1 MARCSLY
8 FRKLWEGKRCAV
20 HDRLVVACLAPF
32 SFAYCLIMAVR
43 ALLYRGGVFPTRRL
57 AVPVISIGNLSVGG
71 TGKTPVTALVARHL
85 ISRGY
90 RPAVISRGYGA
101 SGRGDVRIV
110 SDGSEILLTPEESGD
125 EPYLLARST
134 PGLIVV
140 TGRDRYNAGKVAI
153 DRFQPDVF
161 LLDDGFQHL
170 GLHRDLNI
178 LLLDGV
184 KPFGNGFALPAGLLR
199 EPVSAARRADLV
211 IFTRCSG
218 AMPNVPFGP
227 IPSYRATHEIGSIV
241 SMSDGERVSVSRL
254 SDLRG
259 VAFAGIAD
267 PDSFFHMIRQKGM
280 TIVAELAFPDHCA
293 YDGREVDMILSRF
306 RSANGDYLITTEK
319 DEVKL
324 LSNDAIRD
332 AAFAARLEVTFP
344 EWQGMVSSI
353 EKILAGRRNSMSLS
367 EELLAILVCPN
378 CKGGISLCKDGNG
391 LLCAACRLKYPIRDG
406 IPVMLVDEAEK
417 IVQNS

>member
-1 MARCSLY
+1 M
-8 FRKLWEGKRCAV
+8 
-20 HDRLVVACLAPF
+20 HDRLIVACLAPF

-43 ALLYRGGVFPTRRL
+43 ALLYRGRVLPARRL

-71 TGKTPVTALVARHL
+71 TGKTPVTALLARHL
-85 ISRGY
+85 LSRGY

-101 SGRGDVRIV
+101 SGGGDVRIV
-110 SDGSEILLTPEESGD
+110 SDGLEIMLTPEESGD

-153 DRFQPDVF
+153 DVFQPDVL

-178 LLLDGV
+178 LLLDGTR
-184 KPFGNGFALPAGLLR
+184 PFGNGFALPAGLLR

-218 AMPNVPFGP
+218 AVPNVPFGA
-227 IPSYRATHEIGSIV
+227 IPSFRALHEIGSIV
-241 SMSDGERVSVSRL
+241 PMSGGERVEVSSL
-254 SDLRG
+254 SGLRG

-267 PDSFFHMIRQKGM
+267 PDSFFHMVRQRGM

-293 YDGREVDMILSRF
+293 YDGSDVDMILSRF
-306 RSANGDYLITTEK
+306 RSAEGDYLITTEK

-324 LSNDAIRD
+324 LSNDAVRD
-332 AAFAARLEVTFP
+332 VAFTARLVVAVP
-344 EWQGMVSSI
+344 EWQGMLSSI
-353 EKILAGRRNSMSLS
+353 EKILTERRNSMSLS

-378 CKGGISLCKDGNG
+378 CKGEVSLCDDSSG
-391 LLCAACRLKYPIRDG
+391 LVCAACRLTYPIRDG
-406 IPVMLVDEAEK
+406 IPVMLVEEAEK
-417 IVQNS
+417 NVRNA